1 MKTIDNYRE
10 AEKFLN
16 DLRRANGEVLFRMA
30 ISHLMDVG
38 IRHLTEKNVAHTC
51 AEIRKQD
58 DSHSFMTNEY
68 QCAIVETAYELTKV
82 DHIELLKYIGKNVEF
97 YEEEE

>member
-1 MKTIDNYRE
+1 MKTIDNYKE

-16 DLRRANGEVLFRMA
+16 NLRDECGEVLFRMA

-38 IRHLTEKNVAHTC
+38 IRNLTEENVTYTC

-58 DSHSFMTNEY
+58 DSHLFMTNEY
-68 QCAIVETAYELTKV
+68 QCAIVETAAKLTKV
-82 DHIELLKYIGKNVEF
+82 QHTALLRYIGKNVK
-97 YEEEE
+97 YDV